1 MRMFG
6 LHHDPV
12 GAVIGLID
20 EAHATLHTEDLAE
33 LLLRVRPVLDGFLST
48 AASRPREWWDDGIAS
63 PAVRVY
69 LRPIRVAVAR
79 VVSVY
84 GEAGRRGLVARLLHG
99 YLDEVAARPRGC
111 AVAGGA

>member
-20 EAHATLHTEDLAE
+20 EAHATLHTEDLAD
-33 LLLRVRPVLDGFLST
+33 LLLRVRPLLDELLS
-48 AASRPREWWDDGIAS
+48 ANASQAREWWDDGMAS

-69 LRPIRVAVAR
+69 LRPIHVAVAR

-84 GEAGRRGLVARLLHG
+84 AEPGRRGLVARLLHG
-99 YLDEVAARPRGC
+99 YLDEVAARPRGS
-111 AVAGGA
+111 AVAGGV